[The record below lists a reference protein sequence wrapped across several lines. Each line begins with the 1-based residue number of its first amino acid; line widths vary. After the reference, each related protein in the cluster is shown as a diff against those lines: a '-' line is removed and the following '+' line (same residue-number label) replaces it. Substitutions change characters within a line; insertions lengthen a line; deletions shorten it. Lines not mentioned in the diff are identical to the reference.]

1 MNGSLFERL
10 VQLDQARRSFPG
22 EHWAAL
28 AAGLWFF
35 RRRGKSLP
43 GRMLSKA
50 IGAALIVRA
59 ASGRDGLRKLW
70 ENSPGQ
76 GNASLNSS
84 GLNSAANVLP
94 PRSEALPMQDEPAVV
109 SGSSPRAALLQAPD
123 PASRM
128 PPESASSVR
137 SGGFPDFR

>member
-10 VQLDQARRSFPG
+10 VQLDQTRRSFPG

-84 GLNSAANVLP
+84 GLNSAANALP
-94 PRSEALPMQDEPAVV
+94 RFEASPMQDEPAVV